1 MHVGCCSAVCCACAW
16 VVAVPCVGGGPVRHV
31 RYVSAGGGD
40 IACVAFAFFT
50 RCGLFLRSA
59 LLPNAVNGSSE
70 YFTLLIEEA
79 IL

>member
-1 MHVGCCSAVCCACAW
+1 MRVHVGGCSAVCCACAW
-16 VVAVPCVGGGPVRHV
+16 VVAVPCVGGGPVR
-31 RYVSAGGGD
+31 R
-40 IACVAFAFFT
+40 AFAFFT

>member
-1 MHVGCCSAVCCACAW
+1 M
-16 VVAVPCVGGGPVRHV
+16 VAGPCVGGGPVRHV
-31 RYVSAGGGD
+31 RYVSAGGGP
-40 IACVAFAFFT
+40 VRRAFAFFT

>member
-1 MHVGCCSAVCCACAW
+1 M
-16 VVAVPCVGGGPVRHV
+16 VAGPCVGGGPVRRA
-31 RYVSAGGGD
+31 RYVFAGGGP
-40 IACVAFAFFT
+40 VRRAFAFFT

>member
-1 MHVGCCSAVCCACAW
+1 MRVRVGGCGAVCWCWC
-16 VVAVPCVGGGPVRHV
+16 HV
-31 RYVSAGGGD
+31 RYVSAGGGN

-50 RCGLFLRSA
+50 RCGLFLCSA

>member
-1 MHVGCCSAVCCACAW
+1 M
-16 VVAVPCVGGGPVRHV
+16 VAGPCVGGGPVRHV

-59 LLPNAVNGSSE
+59 LLPSVVTNRAE

>member
-1 MHVGCCSAVCCACAW
+1 MPCAVSCAW
-16 VVAVPCVGGGPVRHV
+16 VVAGPCVGGGPVRRA
-31 RYVSAGGGD
+31 RYVFAGGGP
-40 IACVAFAFFT
+40 VRRAFAFFT

>member
-1 MHVGCCSAVCCACAW
+1 M
-16 VVAVPCVGGGPVRHV
+16 VAGPCVGGGPVR
-31 RYVSAGGGD
+31 R
-40 IACVAFAFFT
+40 AFAFFT

-59 LLPNAVNGSSE
+59 LLPNVVTNRAE

>member
-1 MHVGCCSAVCCACAW
+1 M
-16 VVAVPCVGGGPVRHV
+16 PCVGGGPVR
-31 RYVSAGGGD
+31 R
-40 IACVAFAFFT
+40 AFAFFT

>member
-1 MHVGCCSAVCCACAW
+1 MCTW
-16 VVAVPCVGGGPVRHV
+16 VVAVPCAVHARGWLRCRVLVVVPV

-40 IACVAFAFFT
+40 IACVAFVFFT